1 MCICIYTL
9 CLHTY
14 MHHIPCNI
22 KQCIF
27 PSPFLPLSSTFQP
40 HKIIV
45 EKENL
50 HYQDAWKMSLQD
62 PRLSP
67 FWWSQKGSL
76 FWGDGG
82 HTFFLF
88 RIPLSH
94 PNNQPASS
102 PCWKRPG
109 STPAP
114 PNLAFPGVIN
124 TITRTREK
132 RSGDPTLQPTQA
144 QSLHPEH
151 IQRFMLTHTLQW
163 GVLVCLKTMLRDS
176 SYRNIGL
183 PGCSS
188 LSPLPQPLL

>member
-1 MCICIYTL
+1 MHGKCL
-9 CLHTY
+9 CRIQDYHLFGGLRRAAFFGG
-14 MHHIPCNI
+14 MVAI
-22 KQCIF
+22 
-27 PSPFLPLSSTFQP
+27 LSSSFVFPLAILTTSLHPPHAGRDQDQP
-40 HKIIV
+40 
-45 EKENL
+45 
-50 HYQDAWKMSLQD
+50 
-62 PRLSP
+62 P
-67 FWWSQKGSL
+67 
-76 FWGDGG
+76 
-82 HTFFLF
+82 
-88 RIPLSH
+88 
-94 PNNQPASS
+94 
-102 PCWKRPG
+102 
-109 STPAP
+109 P